1 MLLKKVASL
10 MALNILIA
18 AAQSHAEPTSVV
30 VEALMGDSA
39 VLMIDGKRKMLGVG
53 QSFAGVTLVATEST
67 TATLAVDGR
76 AVTVELSQR
85 VATSYQHKQE
95 QVVTIA
101 RDSRMQYQTSAI
113 INGRSV
119 LVLVDTGANVVAI
132 SSAQAEA
139 MGINYR
145 EDGAPSRVETASGIR
160 DAYAVTLQSVDVG
173 GLQVDNIPA
182 TIVEGRYP
190 ATILLGMSF
199 LQHVKMQ
206 EHGGIMLLSKSQ

>member
-85 VATSYQHKQE
+85 VATS
-95 QVVTIA
+95 
-101 RDSRMQYQTSAI
+101 
-113 INGRSV
+113 
-119 LVLVDTGANVVAI
+119 
-132 SSAQAEA
+132 
-139 MGINYR
+139 
-145 EDGAPSRVETASGIR
+145 
-160 DAYAVTLQSVDVG
+160 
-173 GLQVDNIPA
+173 
-182 TIVEGRYP
+182 
-190 ATILLGMSF
+190 
-199 LQHVKMQ
+199 
-206 EHGGIMLLSKSQ
+206 